1 MAYQELNEQTILD
14 YIKTRPSLSDQLA
27 NLGELTAKEVGD
39 GNLNTVYI
47 LESKAQPGQGIV
59 IKQALP
65 YLRVLGEDWK
75 LTRERIRYETESLR
89 LYNQYAPGLAPAIY
103 DYDDEMSLVA
113 MEYLSQHLIMRKA
126 LVARQQLPHFADHIS
141 TFMANTLFF
150 TSDFYLT
157 GLEKKELQA
166 RFINPHLCKIQE
178 DFVFTNP
185 LMESPENQ
193 WNPLVDD
200 EVRRVR
206 ANGALK
212 VAAAQMKA
220 RYMTHAQA
228 LIHSDLHTGSIMLNA
243 TDTRVIDSEF
253 AFCGPMGFDVG
264 ALLENLILACLSHY
278 GHTDDADVRAAYQEY
293 LLQMVLDVWTQFAAK
308 FDALWQDN
316 NRGELVP
323 NAYWDWPGGQD
334 AFADF
339 RRQYILEILRDTAGF
354 GGCKFLRRMI
364 GVVSVWD
371 ISSIENTAK
380 RAIAERK
387 AIRIGARW
395 LLERHKIN
403 TIDDLI
409 AIVRTEMART

>member
-89 LYNQYAPGLAPAIY
+89 LYNQYTPGLAPAIY

-126 LVARQQLPHFADHIS
+126 LVERQQLPHFADHIS

-150 TSDFYLT
+150 TSDMYLT

-228 LIHSDLHTGSIMLNA
+228 LIHSDLHTGSIMLNPA
-243 TDTRVIDSEF
+243 DTRVIDSEF

-316 NRGELVP
+316 NRGELAP
-323 NAYWDWPGGQD
+323 NAYWDWSGGQD

>member
-1 MAYQELNEQTILD
+1 MAYRELNEQTILD
-14 YIKTRPSLSDQLA
+14 YIQTRPALADQLA

-47 LESKAQPGQGIV
+47 LESKAQPGRGIV

-103 DYDDEMSLVA
+103 DYDEEMSLVA

-126 LVARQQLPHFADHIS
+126 LVERQELPLFADHIS

-150 TSDFYLT
+150 TSDLYLT

-185 LMESPENQ
+185 LMDSPENQ

-200 EVRRVR
+200 EVQRVR

-212 VAAAQMKA
+212 MAAAQMKE

-228 LIHSDLHTGSIMLNA
+228 LIHSDLHTGSIMLNPA
-243 TDTRVIDSEF
+243 DTRVIDSEF

-278 GHTDDADVRAAYQEY
+278 GHTDDPDLRAAYQEY
-293 LLQMVLDVWTQFAAK
+293 LLQMVQDVWTQFAAK
-308 FDALWQDN
+308 FDALWVEN
-316 NRGELVP
+316 NRGELAP
-323 NAYWDWPGGQD
+323 NAYWNWPGGQE

-339 RRQYILEILRDTAGF
+339 RRQYILEILRDVAGF
-354 GGCKFLRRMI
+354 GGCKFLRRMM

-371 ISSIENTAK
+371 ISSIGDTTK
-380 RAIAERK
+380 RATAERK

-395 LLERHKIN
+395 LLGRDNI
-403 TIDDLI
+403 TSIDELI
-409 AIVRTEMART
+409 EIVREEMPRA